1 MSDQTDNVEKFDK
14 IKRILST
21 KWAFLGYGILGAAVL
36 LLSIRFITYNPHET
50 HYHANF
56 AVYING
62 TREAFKDPQYYEE
75 VKVCSLHGTTP
86 QARTHMHDEENGVIH
101 VHDDAV
107 TWSDFFNNLGW
118 SIGPDFIRTLDTL
131 YVADDTNHLNIMLNG
146 ENLTGL
152 TSIANQVIS
161 DKDRLLISLGD
172 EDQTALDRQYKTVPN
187 TAGDYDAKPDPA
199 SCAGAHEVTTS
210 DRFKNLL

>member
-1 MSDQTDNVEKFDK
+1 MSEECDQSDHIRSIVT
-14 IKRILST
+14 T
-21 KWAFLGYGILGAAVL
+21 KWAFLAYGVLAAAVL
-36 LLSIRFITYNPHET
+36 LLGIRFITYNPHET

-62 TREAFKDPQYYEE
+62 QREEFENPQYYEE

-101 VHDDAV
+101 IHDDAV
-107 TWSDFFNNLGW
+107 TWGDFFNNLGW
-118 SIGPDFIRTLDTL
+118 SIGPDFIRSLDIL
-131 YVADDTNHLNIMLNG
+131 YVPDGDKQLNIVLNG

-161 DKDRLLISLGD
+161 DKDRMLISYGS
-172 EDQTALDRQYKTVPN
+172 EDQSVLDRQFKTVPD
-187 TAGDYDAKPDPA
+187 TAGEYNQKPDPA
-199 SCAGAHEVTTS
+199 ACAGGHEAS
-210 DRFKNLL
+210 AGERLKHLF